1 MEELDKLEAA
11 KQEAMLACDE
21 EVDLYAETIGPELP
35 LVSHAGTYVDVWRLC
50 FRDSRGVG
58 STSTYS

>member
-1 MEELDKLEAA
+1 MKLHCLLVMR
-11 KQEAMLACDE
+11 KLTY
-21 EVDLYAETIGPELP
+21 VYAETIGPELP
-35 LVSHAGTYVDVWRLC
+35 LVSHAGTYLDVWRLC

>member
-1 MEELDKLEAA
+1 MKPQNKKHCLLVMRKLTH
-11 KQEAMLACDE
+11 
-21 EVDLYAETIGPELP
+21 VYAETIGPELP
-35 LVSHAGTYVDVWRLC
+35 LVSHAGTYLDVRRLC

>member
-1 MEELDKLEAA
+1 MKLQNTKECLLEMR
-11 KQEAMLACDE
+11 KLTY
-21 EVDLYAETIGPELP
+21 VYAETIGPERP
-35 LVSHAGTYVDVWRLC
+35 LVSHAGTYLDVWRLC